1 MLFFSVYLFHNYEF
15 RQIINIAKILYSK
28 AFFVLGIIFYIISY
42 FLLVQLKGST
52 HLRQLILQFW
62 HIIEQFNY
70 TNITPTTTLLFV
82 TLCAQRNIVK
92 VKTRT
97 QVHTIHTH
105 TSMHRQLKARKAT
118 QPNQQKPIH
127 AIHTHTYA
135 FAMHLPN
142 TLANL
147 LHLRPKVLVSVV
159 CIFPFLCSRN
169 MPKCCP
175 YCI

>member
-15 RQIINIAKILYSK
+15 MQIINIAKILYSK

-52 HLRQLILQFW
+52 HLRQRILQFW

-92 VKTRT
+92 VKMRT

-105 TSMHRQLKARKAT
+105 THLCTGSSRQEKQHSPINR
-118 QPNQQKPIH
+118 NQYMQY
-127 AIHTHTYA
+127 THIL
-135 FAMHLPN
+135 MHLRCTCR
-142 TLANL
+142 TLWQTC
-147 LHLRPKVLVSVV
+147 
-159 CIFPFLCSRN
+159 CI
-169 MPKCCP
+169 
-175 YCI
+175 